1 MFEIKNNF
9 SLKKL
14 NTFGVESHAHWYV
27 QIDNETDLKELFADA
42 KWKNEN
48 LLVLGGGSNTL
59 FVNNFDGL
67 VVRVHICGINHQI
80 DGDVIYVTAGAG
92 EVWNDVVNYCV
103 DHHFAGLENLSLI
116 PGSVGASPIQ
126 NIGAYGVELMDVFHS
141 CKAFEI
147 ETGQIKIF
155 SKAACS
161 FSYRGSIFKGK
172 LKNKYIITE
181 VTYQLSTEFK
191 PNISYGAIE
200 QELKARGIEKPTIKD
215 VSQVV
220 SHIRVSKLPDPST
233 IGNAG
238 SFFKNPMI
246 KQKQFDHLQ
255 ASFPDIVHY
264 PAGENQVKIA
274 AGWLIEQCGWKGK
287 VVRNTGTWKNQ
298 ALVLVNHGNAT
309 GDEIFNFSSQIIE
322 SVQNR
327 FGILLDREVN
337 IIRGNTKSVK
347 I

>member
-1 MFEIKNNF
+1 
-9 SLKKL
+9 
-14 NTFGVESHAHWYV
+14 
-27 QIDNETDLKELFADA
+27 
-42 KWKNEN
+42 
-48 LLVLGGGSNTL
+48 
-59 FVNNFDGL
+59 
-67 VVRVHICGINHQI
+67 
-80 DGDVIYVTAGAG
+80 
-92 EVWNDVVNYCV
+92 
-103 DHHFAGLENLSLI
+103 
-116 PGSVGASPIQ
+116 
-126 NIGAYGVELMDVFHS
+126 
-141 CKAFEI
+141 
-147 ETGQIKIF
+147 
-155 SKAACS
+155 
-161 FSYRGSIFKGK
+161 
-172 LKNKYIITE
+172 
-181 VTYQLSTEFK
+181 
-191 PNISYGAIE
+191 
-200 QELKARGIEKPTIKD
+200 
-215 VSQVV
+215 
-220 SHIRVSKLPDPST
+220 
-233 IGNAG
+233 
-238 SFFKNPMI
+238 MI